1 MKTTGKLTVKFVVP
15 VFGNVIQLNGRL
27 IAEKDSLR
35 KMLQD
40 AQDNAITK
48 GKEQTLLRDDNL
60 ALEKRIQQLQVAE
73 ESSGHVKS
81 ALDYELAK
89 IKVSRA
95 TVLPL
100 EEQNNNFLFTST
112 GRKLRTR

>member
-15 VFGNVIQLNGRL
+15 VFGNVIQLNARL

-60 ALEKRIQQLQVAE
+60 ALEKRIQQLQAAE
-73 ESSGHVKS
+73 ESNGHVKS

-100 EEQNNNFLFTST
+100 EEQNNNFSFTST